1 MLLAGMPFTKLLSTL
16 SNFGSSLLKEIRLHH
31 GCGLF
36 FVLWQC
42 REKMCAGEGTC
53 VNIFGRH
60 AILYRKCRY
69 YENNLK

>member
-42 REKMCAGEGTC
+42 REKMLPVKELVSTFSVGMQ
-53 VNIFGRH
+53 
-60 AILYRKCRY
+60 Y
-69 YENNLK
+69 YIENAVTMKII